1 MSQGAQSRG
10 RRTVDFVKETWA
22 EFDYAQR
29 RLLEIQT
36 GRPMQRERRKVQAQ
50 LDGLEALYALEH
62 RPKID

>member
-1 MSQGAQSRG
+1 MSQGTQSLG
-10 RRTVDFVKETWA
+10 RRTVDFVKGTWA

-50 LDGLEALYALEH
+50 IDGLETLYGLEH
-62 RPKID
+62 PRETD